1 MLAWHNICQIPH
13 SDLFCWRQTE
23 ELMMDMK
30 QHILAA
36 LREEFNSWEELL
48 ASMSEAQITASNQ
61 HADGSVKD
69 VIAHLMAWQQRS
81 IARTEAALLN
91 REPVFPTW
99 AAGIDPES
107 YADTDQINAWIS
119 EAHRERPWSDVH
131 QEWRAGFL
139 RFLEL
144 GAAISEKDLLDS
156 GRYAWLQGHSLA
168 MILLGSYDHHQEH
181 LEQLRA

>member
-1 MLAWHNICQIPH
+1 MSRRDKP
-13 SDLFCWRQTE
+13 
-23 ELMMDMK
+23 MDMK

-48 ASMSEAQITASNQ
+48 ANMSETQITAPNQ
-61 HADGSVKD
+61 HGDGSVKD

-81 IARTEAALLN
+81 IARTEAALHN

-107 YADTDQINAWIS
+107 YNDTDQINAWIS
-119 EAHRERPWSDVH
+119 ESYRERPWSDVH
-131 QEWRAGFL
+131 QQWRAGFL

-168 MILLGSYDHHQEH
+168 VILLGSYDHHQEH